1 MTARSKL
8 CNLIASTPNW
18 RDVLTEKGITVK
30 TDGNLAIFTYG
41 LDCDFTDPIVQE
53 SRGIIIDLN
62 TLTVVCWPFRKFGNY
77 GESYIDTIDW
87 TTARVQEKIDGSLIK
102 LWYNDLTKTWSW
114 STNGMINA
122 DEALTMNGVTSF
134 MKLIKRATNYG
145 SIDYDKLD
153 KDKTYLFELVA
164 PEQKIVIAYDFPY
177 LYHIGTRSNIT
188 GEESNDDIGMP
199 KPHEYSLRSLDDC
212 LTAAQNLNPD
222 RELRH
227 EGFVVVDAA
236 WHRIKIKSPE
246 YLYAH
251 RLSTYKIYTKKKLL
265 PLIRQNEPAL
275 EELLHHSPD
284 SEIYVRYYQWQYAEF
299 KRKVRTA
306 IAKARGIYEEFNFD
320 KKATAGILKNEPLSS
335 FCFAAL
341 GNNLSAEDL
350 IDKAKDP
357 TILRFIEDYP
367 EDEGT

>member
-77 GESYIDTIDW
+77 GESYIDEIDW

-102 LWYNDLTKTWSW
+102 LWYNNLTDTWQW

-122 DEALTMNGVTSF
+122 DKALTMNGITSF
-134 MKLIKRATNYG
+134 MTLIKRATNYR

-164 PEQKIVIAYDFPY
+164 PEQKIVIAYTYPY
-177 LYHIGTRSNIT
+177 LYHIGTRSNKT
-188 GEESNDDIGMP
+188 GEESNENIGIQKP
-199 KPHEYSLRSLDDC
+199 KEYPLRSLNDC
-212 LTAAQNLNPD
+212 LAAAKSLNPD

-236 WHRIKIKSPE
+236 WHRMKIKSPE

-251 RLSTYKIYTKKKLL
+251 RLSTYKVYTKKKLL
-265 PLIRQNEPAL
+265 PLIRANEPIL
-275 EELLHHSPD
+275 EELLHSSPD
-284 SEIYVRYYQWQYAEF
+284 SEPYIRYYQWRYAEL
-299 KRKVRTA
+299 KKKVTIA
-306 IAKARGIYEEFNFD
+306 MAKARGIYEEFNFD
-320 KKATAGILKNEPLSS
+320 KKATASVLKNDPLSA
-335 FCFAAL
+335 FGFAAL
-341 GNNLSAEDL
+341 GNNLLAEDL
-350 IDKAKDP
+350 LNNAKDS
-357 TILRFIEDYP
+357 TILKLIEDYP
-367 EDEGT
+367 EK